1 MSETLGIESILI
13 PLKSCKPLL
22 EVCQFAFRKL
32 KLLLT
37 LNDVNVEY
45 GLPTCES
52 KCSIYCNG
60 FRTLGTF
67 RNEAV
72 MNDVVC

>member
-52 KCSIYCNG
+52 KCSIYCY
-60 FRTLGTF
+60 RTLGTF
-67 RNEAV
+67 RNEVV
-72 MNDVVC
+72 MNDVIC